1 MTVTGTVRVGV
12 AGCALLLDV
21 PELLS
26 YSLGVVTCQVLWD
39 QRRMGQRPWPQV
51 TSFPHHREVN
61 VSMCDRNTKEI
72 ITGVERRGRG
82 GEEAGPHSLGSPGE
96 RCGEDLEKWVTLM

>member
-1 MTVTGTVRVGV
+1 M
-12 AGCALLLDV
+12 
-21 PELLS
+21 
-26 YSLGVVTCQVLWD
+26 
-39 QRRMGQRPWPQV
+39 
-51 TSFPHHREVN
+51 N

>member
-39 QRRMGQRPWPQV
+39 QRRMEQR
-51 TSFPHHREVN
+51 
-61 VSMCDRNTKEI
+61 
-72 ITGVERRGRG
+72 
-82 GEEAGPHSLGSPGE
+82 
-96 RCGEDLEKWVTLM
+96 